1 MAGWGL
7 PPESVYVAARLRRT
21 DRPNMTRRRPASPNA
36 FSMDSPHDMLQ
47 KLACDISDLRD
58 APDWNSTLSASRAI
72 NCFLTLWHLTDW
84 FWAALRR
91 NEHAR
96 HMWEMVHADKS
107 NVAEIG
113 VWLCANVPAMRVA
126 QQVATSAKHF
136 GVARAD
142 ANVLTSVKYTTVG
155 ASGFRIPLD
164 LMVEMDG
171 TEVPVVHLIESGY
184 EFWSAFLDRW
194 LPDAGGV

>member
-1 MAGWGL
+1 MVFA
-7 PPESVYVAARLRRT
+7 PRARLYFLAQPRRSN
-21 DRPNMTRRRPASPNA
+21 RSNMTRRQSASPNA

-58 APDWNSTLSASRAI
+58 VRDGNITLGISRAI

-96 HMWEMVHADKS
+96 HKWKTVHADKS
-107 NVAEIG
+107 DVAEIQ

-126 QQVATSAKHF
+126 QQIATSAKHF

-142 ANVLTSVKYTTVG
+142 ANVRTSIKYTTG
-155 ASGFRIPLD
+155 RISGWPIPIELI
-164 LMVEMDG
+164 VELDG

-194 LPDAGGV
+194 LPEASRF